1 MRREEYIGRRDP
13 QEYQSEWQEAAE
25 ANDWEYKTS
34 EPLSAR
40 PSVAEILTPSKLE
53 AWLWYIHVV

>member
-1 MRREEYIGRRDP
+1 MRREEHIGQRPP

-25 ANDWEYKTS
+25 VNDWQYEKS

-40 PSVAEILTPSKLE
+40 PSVAEILTPSQLAGKP
-53 AWLWYIHVV
+53 